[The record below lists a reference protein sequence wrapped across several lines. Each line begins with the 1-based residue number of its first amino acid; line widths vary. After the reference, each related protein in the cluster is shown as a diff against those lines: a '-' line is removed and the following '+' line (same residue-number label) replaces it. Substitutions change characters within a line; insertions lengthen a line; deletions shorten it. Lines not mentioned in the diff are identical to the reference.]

1 MKGLEISERYYREVG
16 HPAIEK
22 QFPELMPRLAAG
34 LAGEGSEC
42 LGFDDEISRD
52 HDFGP
57 GFCIW
62 LTGEDYAR
70 YGKELSALY
79 ESLPGEYAGIPAR
92 QDTRR
97 GGGRVG
103 VFEIRD
109 FYRRF
114 IGNEQPP
121 KDLMRWL
128 YLPEDKLCAVT
139 SGKVFEDGAGVFSG
153 IREALLAYYPE
164 DVRVKKIAAR
174 AARMAQSGQYNYPRC
189 LKRGDL
195 PAAELALASFLMN
208 AMQMIYLANKRYA
221 PYYKWLFRGLRG
233 MKALSGA
240 VPLIED
246 IVRAPAEGAGQDRRI
261 RRIEEICAMTAA
273 ELRREGLSEVRD
285 NFLEAHTWDI
295 MERIKDPVIRQCHV
309 LEG

>member
-1 MKGLEISERYYREVG
+1 MTGLSLAEGYYRDIG
-16 HPAIEK
+16 RPAIAER
-22 QFPELMPRLAAG
+22 FPELMPRIAAG
-34 LAGEGSEC
+34 LCGEGSEC
-42 LGFDDEISRD
+42 LGFDDEQSRD

-57 GFCIW
+57 GFCLW
-62 LTGEDYAR
+62 LGAEDYAR
-70 YGKELSALY
+70 YGEALTELY
-79 ESLPGEYAGIPAR
+79 ESLPGEYGGFPAR
-92 QDTRR
+92 ENTRR

-103 VFEIRD
+103 VFEIHA

-139 SGKVFEDGAGVFSG
+139 SGKVFEDGKGEFSG

-164 DVRVKKIAAR
+164 DIRVKKIAAR

-189 LKRGDL
+189 LNRGDTV
-195 PAAELALASFLMN
+195 AAELALSEFLTN
-208 AMQMIYLANKRYA
+208 AMQMIYLVNKRYA
-221 PYYKWLFRGLRG
+221 PYYKWLFRGLRD
-233 MKALSGA
+233 MKLLSGA
-240 VPLIED
+240 IPLIED
-246 IVRAPAEGAGQDRRI
+246 IVRAGTEGEGPLRRV

-273 ELRREGLSEVRD
+273 ELRREGLSEERD
-285 NFLEAHTWDI
+285 TFLEAHTWEI
-295 MERIKDPVIRQCHV
+295 MSRIKDPVIRQCHV